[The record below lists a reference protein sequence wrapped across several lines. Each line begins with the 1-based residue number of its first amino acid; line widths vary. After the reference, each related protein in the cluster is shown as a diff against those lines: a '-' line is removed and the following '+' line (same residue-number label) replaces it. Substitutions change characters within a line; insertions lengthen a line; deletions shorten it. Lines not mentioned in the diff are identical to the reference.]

1 MARRFPQE
9 APKYLTELEIDALFR
24 VIRNPRDRALFRLT
38 YHRGLRA
45 SEVGK
50 LDLKDYRPAQRR
62 LYVHRLKGSVSA
74 EYLLVEA
81 EVAALNAWVRVR
93 GLAPGPLFVSRN
105 HRAISSRRLDQ
116 LMKRYCNQAGIP
128 EEKAHMHALK
138 HSCGTHVLE
147 MLDGDLSAVQDWLGH
162 ADIRST
168 QVYAKFRR
176 REQNAERLRDW
187 GRRKVA

>member
-1 MARRFPQE
+1 M
-9 APKYLTELEIDALFR
+9 
-24 VIRNPRDRALFRLT
+24 FRLT

-50 LDLKDYRPAQRR
+50 LDLKDYRPTQKR
-62 LYVHRLKGSVSA
+62 LYVHRLKGSISA
-74 EYLLVEA
+74 EYLLVEV
-81 EVAALNAWVRVR
+81 EVAALNAWLRVR
-93 GLAPGPLFVSRN
+93 GLAPGPLFVSRS

-116 LMKRYCNQAGIP
+116 LMKRYCKQAGLP

-187 GRRKVA
+187 GRKRAA